1 MELKSFAAALIVAFI
16 TVIID
21 AVFHFHYIYVLIIIV
36 VLTYTLSRLL
46 ATRTSVGDTTASGGL
61 DVTGNILTKRYL
73 HVLTMDLSG
82 KEERQAVYQRVV
94 TLMTEYPSEPQ
105 ETSASQTIPVIAL
118 LEGIASETR
127 KKVDTEISFRGSV
140 AGPEKLKKHLIDLLE
155 TLDIR
160 TMIEADT
167 VSLEEEHFCEIRISV
182 NKKIPAAENDSFAT
196 QITVLRHDVE
206 MTGGLVWNHLAARKT
221 FVTLLLPTA

>member
-46 ATRTSVGDTTASGGL
+46 VTRTPMGDRTVSGSN
-61 DVTGNILTKRYL
+61 VTGNILAKRYL
-73 HVLTMDLSG
+73 RVLTMNLSG
-82 KEERQAVYQRVV
+82 KEEREAVHQRVV
-94 TLMTEYPSEPQ
+94 TLMTEYPSQPQ
-105 ETSASQTIPVIAL
+105 ETSASPIPVIAL

-155 TLDIR
+155 IMDIR
-160 TMIEADT
+160 TMIET
-167 VSLEEEHFCEIRISV
+167 NTISLDEEQFCEMRISV
-182 NKKIPAAENDSFAT
+182 NKKISAPENDSFAT
-196 QITVLRHDVE
+196 QMTILQHDVE
-206 MTGGLVWNHLAARKT
+206 MAGGLVWNHLAARKT